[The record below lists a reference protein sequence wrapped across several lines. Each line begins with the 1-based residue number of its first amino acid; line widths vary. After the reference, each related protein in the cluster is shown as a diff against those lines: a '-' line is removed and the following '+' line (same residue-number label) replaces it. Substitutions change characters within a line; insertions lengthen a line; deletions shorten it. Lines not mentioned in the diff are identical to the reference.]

1 MKTCLDVAQAFP
13 VRQLRERHRQKLIP
27 AREALEIVIASITGD
42 AFGKLLV
49 WKMLHQLRKDGASE
63 IHASLS
69 RLSLRRSQCHFSRFP
84 FQIVPEQT
92 GRQLAHGSP
101 FISPQ
106 LNFPRTAVTQPI
118 ESRNRSRRTMME

>member
-1 MKTCLDVAQAFP
+1 MKTCLDVAKTLAIG
-13 VRQLRERHRQKLIP
+13 QLGEGHCQKLIP
-27 AREALEIVIASITGD
+27 AREALEIVVASITGD
-42 AFGKLLV
+42 AFLKLLV
-49 WKMLHQLRKDGASE
+49 WKMLHQLSKNGASK

-101 FISPQ
+101 FISPH
-106 LNFPRTAVTQPI
+106 
-118 ESRNRSRRTMME
+118 